1 MELQELYQKIGLQ
14 KEIVEQLIQ
23 IEKEFDLVQVEKF
36 LDGMLQEETAEKSYT
51 DLSHYLQEDKGNMKM
66 LYCQLECARRTYER
80 YQKLQIP
87 ENIYIDTMKCFTRF
101 AEECNKKNGAY
112 FFDRGWWT
120 YRQISMRLFR
130 IGVLEY
136 ELLKKE
142 GIKRISI
149 HIPSDAEL
157 KKAQVDVSFREAKS
171 FLHQFYPA
179 YETVVF
185 FCESWLLSPIL
196 EKLLSKESNILSFQQ
211 RFEITKVYPEPKD
224 FLEWL
229 FQCSDAVTYGEQ
241 AIVYE
246 QLPENTSL
254 QRKAKQWLL
263 QGGTIG
269 VAYGELKES

>member
-1 MELQELYQKIGLQ
+1 MELQELYQKIVLQ
-14 KEIVEQLIQ
+14 KEIVEQLVQ
-23 IEKEFDLVQVEKF
+23 IEKEFDLVLVEKF

-51 DLSHYLQEDKGNMKM
+51 DLSHYLQEDKGNRKM

-136 ELLKKE
+136 ELLNKD
-142 GIKRISI
+142 GVKRISI
-149 HIPSDAEL
+149 HIPSDAPFG
-157 KKAQVDVSFREAKS
+157 KAQVDASLQEVKT
-171 FLHQFYPA
+171 FLHQFYPT
-179 YETVVF
+179 YETSVF
-185 FCESWLLSPIL
+185 FCESWLLSPVL
-196 EKLLSKESNILSFQQ
+196 KDLLSKESNILSFQQ
-211 RFEITKVYPEPKD
+211 RFQITKVYPEPKD
-224 FLEWL
+224 YLEWL
-229 FQCSDAVTYGEQ
+229 FQCSDGVIYGKE
-241 AIVYE
+241 ATVYE